1 MSYIVN
7 QLIDAKFAF
16 TNCILFSSKCENIPK
31 FVILNEYIIKTMAYS
46 ELVNIEKNIV
56 GINPIVRRLCKLAF
70 NDKIELKEFKI
81 LDSKIDYDKFN
92 LEIKVSLKKEKLSNT
107 YINLDDTYLKTII
120 KESLNGH
127 IPTINMCYYIKL
139 FNDEVY
145 QIKILEISSTI
156 KNIPITQFTE
166 FVFVCSENENIG
178 ILNHNQ
184 NLSLFKKSINI
195 QDLGI
200 GGLTDEFLVIFRKVF
215 SSRLLPKNVREELGI
230 NHVRGM
236 LLYGPPG
243 CGKLL

>member
-1 MSYIVN
+1 M
-7 QLIDAKFAF
+7 
-16 TNCILFSSKCENIPK
+16 
-31 FVILNEYIIKTMAYS
+31 
-46 ELVNIEKNIV
+46 
-56 GINPIVRRLCKLAF
+56 
-70 NDKIELKEFKI
+70 
-81 LDSKIDYDKFN
+81 
-92 LEIKVSLKKEKLSNT
+92 SNT
-107 YINLDDTYLKTII
+107 YINLDDIYLKTII
-120 KESLNGH
+120 RESLNGH
-127 IPTINMCYYIKL
+127 IPTNNMCYYIKL

-156 KNIPITQFTE
+156 KNIPISQSTE
-166 FVFVCSENENIG
+166 IKFIQSENENIG
-178 ILNHNQ
+178 ISNPNQ

-215 SSRLLPKNVREELGI
+215 SSRLLPKNIREELGI